1 MPDLRIQRINESER
15 PPLAALM
22 DEEERRWQAE
32 LDWDYSPIR
41 RILDTLVAR
50 RALPGLVA
58 MEGRRAAGYTYF
70 LIHNRRAVIGSAY
83 ARPPGAQAVVEAL
96 LAPALEDLQGSA
108 GIRRIEAQ
116 VMPLNGVDLD
126 CIFLRHGFRS
136 YLREYLELD
145 LAAFGPS
152 AHTGGAAEIVPW
164 DSGYLRQAAAV
175 ARRSYQNEADALIS
189 EDYGSDEG
197 CEGYLRSLVEH
208 PGCGVFL
215 PEASFIALDSA
226 GAPCGFIISSR
237 ISAGAGM
244 IPQISVAPSHQG
256 LGLGSRLMARAL
268 QRMKEEGLRCA
279 RLTVTRDNRRA
290 HAWYLRLGFA
300 SRLTFGAYV
309 WLRPSPPGRTGS
321 K

>member
-1 MPDLRIQRINESER
+1 MPGLRIQRINESER

-22 DEEERRWQAE
+22 DEEERCWKSE
-32 LDWDYSPIR
+32 LDWDHSPIR
-41 RILDTLVAR
+41 RILDMLIAR

-58 MEGRRAAGYTYF
+58 MDGRRAAGYTYF
-70 LIHNRRAVIGSAY
+70 LIHNRRAVIGTAY

-96 LAPALEDLQGSA
+96 LPPALEDLQESA

-126 CIFLRHGFRS
+126 RIFLPHGFRR

-145 LAAFGPS
+145 LAEFGAS
-152 AHTGGAAEIVPW
+152 APPDGGADLVPW

-175 ARRSYQNEADALIS
+175 ARRSYENEADALIS

-215 PEASFIALDSA
+215 PEASFLALDDE
-226 GAPCGFIISSR
+226 GAPCGFIISSC
-237 ISAGAGM
+237 ISPRAGM
-244 IPQISVAPSHQG
+244 IAQISVAPSHQG
-256 LGLGSRLMARAL
+256 FGLGSRLMACAL
-268 QRMKEEGLRCA
+268 LRMKEAGLRYV
-279 RLTVTRDNRRA
+279 RLTVTRENRRA

-309 WLRPSPPGRTGS
+309 WLRPSQPGSPESR
-321 K
+321 